1 MLRFFSN
8 KVKEHDFLKVFT
20 NASYLTI
27 SQGVSYLI
35 PLITLSYVIS
45 LLGLEKFGRYSV
57 ILITA
62 TLLQVV
68 TDYGFMFISP
78 KEISIAGDNK
88 QRVSEVYISTTIL
101 KSLFLLLIFVFYTIV
116 CYLIIDEYDLLI
128 NFLLGYLIVISQSL
142 YPTWFFQGI
151 QKMKIIAGLS
161 IIAKII
167 NCLLVIFF
175 LKISAEINILILSQ
189 AFPMFV
195 VSFYANLIII
205 KKYIYLVKPSW
216 TSIRTLFLE
225 GSGLFLANISSA
237 ILTNSTIPI
246 LSIYATPTQLGA
258 YAAIERIIKSIYT
271 IFFPISQAIYPY
283 NCKRFSYSLSDGITA
298 VKKTGIPMVV
308 FALITSVSIVITFYV
323 MRNYIDIYIYQYVLV
338 VIFLSLWLIVGVI
351 NNVLGIQFLCAY
363 NCKDFYSK
371 AFFVSSSLTI
381 PFMFW
386 FSSWIPA
393 IGTSFAVLMGE
404 SLLGVILF
412 IKIYNINKRVKLSD

>member
-1 MLRFFSN
+1 MIRDFMLRFFSN
-8 KVKEHDFLKVFT
+8 KVKDHDFLKVFT

-161 IIAKII
+161 IIAKI
-167 NCLLVIFF
+167 
-175 LKISAEINILILSQ
+175 
-189 AFPMFV
+189 
-195 VSFYANLIII
+195 
-205 KKYIYLVKPSW
+205 
-216 TSIRTLFLE
+216 
-225 GSGLFLANISSA
+225 
-237 ILTNSTIPI
+237 
-246 LSIYATPTQLGA
+246 
-258 YAAIERIIKSIYT
+258 
-271 IFFPISQAIYPY
+271 
-283 NCKRFSYSLSDGITA
+283 
-298 VKKTGIPMVV
+298 
-308 FALITSVSIVITFYV
+308 
-323 MRNYIDIYIYQYVLV
+323 
-338 VIFLSLWLIVGVI
+338 
-351 NNVLGIQFLCAY
+351 
-363 NCKDFYSK
+363 
-371 AFFVSSSLTI
+371 
-381 PFMFW
+381 
-386 FSSWIPA
+386 
-393 IGTSFAVLMGE
+393 
-404 SLLGVILF
+404 
-412 IKIYNINKRVKLSD
+412 